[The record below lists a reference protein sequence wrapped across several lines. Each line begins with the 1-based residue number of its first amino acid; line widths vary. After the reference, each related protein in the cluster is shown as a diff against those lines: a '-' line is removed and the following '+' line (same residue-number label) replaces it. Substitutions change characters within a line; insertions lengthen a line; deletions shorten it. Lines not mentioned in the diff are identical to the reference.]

1 MFERYTERAR
11 RVLFFARYEA
21 SQLGSISIETEHLLL
36 GLIREGKGLTSRIFA
51 RSHLSL
57 ESIRKEI
64 EGRTVFREKVS
75 TSVEIPFSA
84 ETKRVLQFAAEEADR
99 LLHNYI
105 GTEHLLLGI
114 LREERSVAA
123 TILMEKGMRL
133 NTVREDIVALLNEKT
148 TLTRVKETPLLA
160 EFSRDLTEA
169 AMKNQLDP
177 LVGRHIEI
185 ERVQQ
190 VLCRRTKNNAV
201 LIGEP
206 GVGKT
211 AIVEGLAQKIV
222 YGDVPHFLADKR
234 LLALDISL
242 IVAGTKY
249 RGQFEERLKAI
260 MKELTENP
268 NIIVFIDELHTLV
281 GAGSAEGSLDAANIL
296 KPALSRGEI
305 RCIGATTPS
314 EYRKYIEKDRSLERR
329 FQAIKVDPP
338 NERETIEVLM
348 GVKDRYET
356 FHHVEYTTEAIEAA
370 VYQSSRYITDR
381 FLPDKAIDL
390 VDEAGARAKLR
401 EAGYSEEF
409 GEINRSIRVA
419 VEQMET
425 AVSEKN
431 FEKAQ
436 FYREQEVQARENL
449 QFVREKFDVKS
460 STRRVVVGK
469 GEIDEVVSK
478 WTGVPLTSINQDEG
492 DKLLHME
499 DALHNRVISQDAAI
513 SALSRAIRRS
523 RAGLKSPNRPVG
535 SFIFLGPTG
544 VGKTELARAIAN
556 FLFGSDHALIRF
568 DMSEYM
574 EKHSVSKLI
583 GSPPGYVGH
592 EEGGQLTEKVKR
604 NPYSVVL
611 LDEVEKAHP
620 DLFNI
625 LLQVFEDGHL
635 TDGLGNRVNFKNT
648 IIIMT
653 SNIGARFIQK
663 KASLGFQSA
672 DSGVISPQRQ
682 RHGARRG
689 EEDVQPGVHQPHRR
703 DHRLRGALG
712 RRPPDHHQA
721 AREAGERQPG
731 RPPAPPR
738 ARAGSHR
745 LDHRADVQ
753 GSLVRRPSAAPR
765 DPALYR
771 GSAVRG
777 AHPRAPQGGRHPGV
791 PRCGEPGV
799 PSGRRDRER
808 PPAGLTRLR
817 MGGPCHGYGAA
828 SARPLGSLAR
838 LRSSKLMAWP
848 LPGPSVRAAA
858 GRSQPPIM
866 RVFALL
872 LVALA
877 AAGEVRAQTP
887 PAGTPVRPGPVRR
900 RRAIFPRRSAA
911 RPSRR
916 PAGCPR
922 PAPAR
927 SSTRSCSA
935 SRSRAEAP

>member
-57 ESIRKEI
+57 ENIRKEI

-75 TSVEIPFSA
+75 TSVEMPFSA
-84 ETKRVLQFAAEEADR
+84 ETKRVLQFAAEEAD
-99 LLHNYI
+99 
-105 GTEHLLLGI
+105 LLLGI

-123 TILMEKGMRL
+123 SILMEKGMRL
-133 NTVREDIVALLNEKT
+133 NTVREDIVQLLNEKT

-160 EFSRDLTEA
+160 EFSRDLTESA
-169 AMKNQLDP
+169 LKNQLDP
-177 LVGRHIEI
+177 LVGRDHEL

-234 LLALDISL
+234 ILALDISL

-305 RCIGATTPS
+305 RCIGATTPA

-338 NERETIEVLM
+338 GERETIEILL
-348 GVKDRYET
+348 GVKDRYES
-356 FHHVEYTTEAIEAA
+356 FHHVEYTREAIEAA
-370 VYQSSRYITDR
+370 VYQSNRYITDR

-390 VDEAGARAKLR
+390 VDEAGARAKLK

-409 GEINRSIRVA
+409 GEINKSIRVA
-419 VEQMET
+419 VEQWEN
-425 AVSEKN
+425 ASSQKD

-436 FYREQEVQARENL
+436 FYREQEMAARENL

-460 STRRVVVGK
+460 SARKAIVGK
-469 GEIDEVVSK
+469 QEIDEVVSK
-478 WTGVPLTSINQDEG
+478 WTGVPMTSINQDEG
-492 DKLLHME
+492 DKLLRME
-499 DALHNRVISQDAAI
+499 GELHRRVISQDKAI
-513 SALSRAIRRS
+513 SAISRAIRRS
-523 RAGLKSPNRPVG
+523 RAGLKNPARPVG
-535 SFIFLGPTG
+535 SFVFLGPTG
-544 VGKTELARAIAN
+544 VGKTELARALAN

-611 LDEVEKAHP
+611 LDEIEKAHP
-620 DLFNI
+620 DIFNI

-663 KASLGFQSA
+663 KSSLGFQSSDTGEIA
-672 DSGVISPQRQ
+672 KSVTDMVLGEVKRTFNPEFINRIDELIVFEALTDDDLRRIMGLLVAQLNENLKDRKLQISLTP
-682 RHGARRG
+682 
-689 EEDVQPGVHQPHRR
+689 DVV
-703 DHRLRGALG
+703 DWIIENTLK
-712 RRPPDHHQA
+712 
-721 AREAGERQPG
+721 
-731 RPPAPPR
+731 
-738 ARAGSHR
+738 
-745 LDHRADVQ
+745 
-753 GSLVRRPSAAPR
+753 
-765 DPALYR
+765 
-771 GSAVRG
+771 
-777 AHPRAPQGGRHPGV
+777 
-791 PRCGEPGV
+791 
-799 PSGRRDRER
+799 DRS
-808 PPAGLTRLR
+808 
-817 MGGPCHGYGAA
+817 YG
-828 SARPLGSLAR
+828 ARPL
-838 LRSSKLMAWP
+838 
-848 LPGPSVRAAA
+848 
-858 GRSQPPIM
+858 
-866 RVFALL
+866 
-872 LVALA
+872 
-877 AAGEVRAQTP
+877 
-887 PAGTPVRPGPVRR
+887 
-900 RRAIFPRRSAA
+900 RRAIQRYVEDPLSEELIRGHLRDGDIEVYLEAGQLA
-911 RPSRR
+911 YR
-916 PAGCPR
+916 PAGELTGGR
-922 PAPAR
+922 KLA
-927 SSTRSCSA
+927 
-935 SRSRAEAP
+935 

>member
-57 ESIRKEI
+57 ENIRKEI

-75 TSVEIPFSA
+75 TSVEIPFST
-84 ETKRVLQFAAEEADR
+84 ETKRVLQFSAEEADR

-105 GTEHLLLGI
+105 GTEHMLLGI

-123 TILMEKGMRL
+123 TILSEKGMRL
-133 NTVREDIVALLNEKT
+133 NTVREDIVQLLNEKT

-160 EFSRDLTEA
+160 EFSRDLSDA
-169 AMKNQLDP
+169 AMKNKLDP
-177 LVGRHIEI
+177 LVGRTVEV

-211 AIVEGLAQKIV
+211 AIVEGLAQRV
-222 YGDVPHFLADKR
+222 VCGDVPHFLADKR
-234 LLALDISL
+234 MLALDISL

-305 RCIGATTPS
+305 RCIGATTPA

-338 NERETIEVLM
+338 SEAESLEILN
-348 GVKDRYET
+348 GVKERYES
-356 FHHVEYTTEAIEAA
+356 FHHVAYSDEAMEAA

-390 VDEAGARAKLR
+390 VDEAGARVKLR

-409 GEINRSIRVA
+409 SEINKSIRVA
-419 VEQMET
+419 VEQMENAT
-425 AVSEKN
+425 VQKDYER
-431 FEKAQ
+431 AQ
-436 FYREQEVQARENL
+436 FFREQEVLARENL
-449 QFVREKFDVKS
+449 QFVREKFEVKNGS
-460 STRRVVVGK
+460 HTIEVGK
-469 GEIDEVVSK
+469 QDIDEVVSK
-478 WTGVPLTSINQDEG
+478 WTGVPLTSLNQDESA
-492 DKLLHME
+492 KLLNME
-499 DALHNRVISQDAAI
+499 VELHKRVISQELAI
-513 SALSRAIRRS
+513 SALARAIRRS

-535 SFIFLGPTG
+535 SFVFLGPTG
-544 VGKTELARAIAN
+544 VGKTELARALAN
-556 FLFGSDHALIRF
+556 VLFGSDTAIVRF

-611 LDEVEKAHP
+611 LDEIEKAHP

-635 TDGLGNRVNFKNT
+635 TDGLGNRVNFKNA

-653 SNIGARFIQK
+653 SNIGARYIEK
-663 KASLGFQSA
+663 RASVGFQSA
-672 DSGVISPQRQ
+672 DAKEIQRSVSEMVLAEVKRTFNPEFVNRVDEIIVFEALTDDDLRTILGMLIGELNENLVNRDLRISLTSEVVDWIIEITCKDRSY
-682 RHGARRG
+682 GARPLRRAIQRYVEDPLSEELIRG
-689 EEDVQPGVHQPHRR
+689 H
-703 DHRLRGALG
+703 L
-712 RRPPDHHQA
+712 
-721 AREAGERQPG
+721 EAGEVEVYLDG
-731 RPPAPPR
+731 GALAYR
-738 ARAGSHR
+738 AAGQE
-745 LDHRADVQ
+745 L
-753 GSLVRRPSAAPR
+753 
-765 DPALYR
+765 
-771 GSAVRG
+771 
-777 AHPRAPQGGRHPGV
+777 
-791 PRCGEPGV
+791 E
-799 PSGRRDRER
+799 GRR
-808 PPAGLTRLR
+808 
-817 MGGPCHGYGAA
+817 
-828 SARPLGSLAR
+828 LA
-838 LRSSKLMAWP
+838 
-848 LPGPSVRAAA
+848 
-858 GRSQPPIM
+858 
-866 RVFALL
+866 
-872 LVALA
+872 
-877 AAGEVRAQTP
+877 
-887 PAGTPVRPGPVRR
+887 
-900 RRAIFPRRSAA
+900 
-911 RPSRR
+911 
-916 PAGCPR
+916 
-922 PAPAR
+922 
-927 SSTRSCSA
+927 
-935 SRSRAEAP
+935 

>member
-21 SQLGSISIETEHLLL
+21 TQLGSTSIETEHLLL

-57 ESIRKEI
+57 ENIRKEI

-99 LLHNYI
+99 LLHTYI

-123 TILMEKGMRL
+123 AILYDKGMRL
-133 NTVREDIVALLNEKT
+133 ASVREDIVQLLNEKT
-148 TLTRVKETPLLA
+148 APVRPKETPLLA
-160 EFSRDLTEA
+160 EFSRDLSEA
-169 AMKNQLDP
+169 AVKNQLDP
-177 LVGRHIEI
+177 LVGRGVEL
-185 ERVQQ
+185 ERLQQ

-211 AIVEGLAQKIV
+211 AIVEGLAQKIAC
-222 YGDVPHFLADKR
+222 GDVPHFLADKR
-234 LLALDISL
+234 VLALDISL

-305 RCIGATTPS
+305 RCIGATTPA

-329 FQAIKVDPP
+329 FQAVKVDPP
-338 NERETIEVLM
+338 SEKETIQVLM
-348 GVKDRYET
+348 GIKDRYES
-356 FHHVEYTTEAIEAA
+356 FHHVEYSPEAIEAA

-390 VDEAGARAKLR
+390 IDEAGARAKLR
-401 EAGYSEEF
+401 EAEF
-409 GEINRSIRVA
+409 NAEVGELSRIVRAA
-419 VEQMET
+419 VEASDG
-425 AVSEKN
+425 AVTERN
-431 FEKAQ
+431 VEKAWL
-436 FYREQEVQARENL
+436 YRDQEMQTRESMQL
-449 QFVREKFDVKS
+449 VRERLDVKS
-460 STRRVVVGK
+460 SATRIFIGK
-469 GEIDEVVSK
+469 HEIDEVVSK
-478 WTGVPLTSINQDEG
+478 WTGVPLTSVNEDEG
-492 DKLLHME
+492 GKLLRME
-499 DALHNRVISQDAAI
+499 EELHRRVISQEKAI

-523 RAGLKSPNRPVG
+523 RAGLKNPQRPVG

-544 VGKTELARAIAN
+544 VGKTELARALAN
-556 FLFGSDHALIRF
+556 FLFSSDTALIRF

-592 EEGGQLTEKVKR
+592 EEGGQLTEKIKR

-611 LDEVEKAHP
+611 LDEIEKAHP

-648 IIIMT
+648 IVIMT

-663 KASLGFQSA
+663 KASMGFQTPDAREIQKSVA
-672 DSGVISPQRQ
+672 DLVLGEVKRTFNPEFINRVDEIIVFDPLSDDDLRRIALLLIGTLNDHLADRQLRIEVAPEVIDWVIEVTCADRSYGARPLRRAIQRYIEDPLSEELIRGQLRTGVIEIFMD
-682 RHGARRG
+682 HGTLAW
-689 EEDVQPGVHQPHRR
+689 
-703 DHRLRGALG
+703 
-712 RRPPDHHQA
+712 
-721 AREAGERQPG
+721 REAGQDD
-731 RPPAPPR
+731 A
-738 ARAGSHR
+738 
-745 LDHRADVQ
+745 
-753 GSLVRRPSAAPR
+753 
-765 DPALYR
+765 
-771 GSAVRG
+771 
-777 AHPRAPQGGRHPGV
+777 
-791 PRCGEPGV
+791 
-799 PSGRRDRER
+799 GRR
-808 PPAGLTRLR
+808 
-817 MGGPCHGYGAA
+817 
-828 SARPLGSLAR
+828 LA
-838 LRSSKLMAWP
+838 
-848 LPGPSVRAAA
+848 VT
-858 GRSQPPIM
+858 
-866 RVFALL
+866 V
-872 LVALA
+872 
-877 AAGEVRAQTP
+877 
-887 PAGTPVRPGPVRR
+887 
-900 RRAIFPRRSAA
+900 
-911 RPSRR
+911 
-916 PAGCPR
+916 
-922 PAPAR
+922 
-927 SSTRSCSA
+927 
-935 SRSRAEAP
+935 

>member
-57 ESIRKEI
+57 ENIRKEI

-123 TILMEKGMRL
+123 SILMEKGMRL
-133 NTVREDIVALLNEKT
+133 NAVREDIVQLLNEKT
-148 TLTRVKETPLLA
+148 TLTRAAKETPLLA
-160 EFSRDLTEA
+160 EFSRDLTES

-177 LVGRHIEI
+177 LVGREHEL

-260 MKELTENP
+260 MKELTDNP

-305 RCIGATTPS
+305 RCIGATTPA

-338 NERETIEVLM
+338 GERETIEILL
-348 GVKDRYET
+348 GVKDRYEG
-356 FHHVEYTTEAIEAA
+356 FHHVEYTREAIEAA
-370 VYQSSRYITDR
+370 VYQSNRYITDR

-409 GEINRSIRVA
+409 GEINKSIRVA
-419 VEQMET
+419 VEQWES
-425 AVSEKN
+425 ASSQKD

-436 FYREQEVQARENL
+436 FYREQEMAARENL

-460 STRRVVVGK
+460 SARKVVVGK
-469 GEIDEVVSK
+469 QEIDEVVSK
-478 WTGVPLTSINQDEG
+478 WTGVPIASINQDEG
-492 DKLLHME
+492 DKLLRME
-499 DALHNRVISQDAAI
+499 QELHRRVISQDKAI
-513 SALSRAIRRS
+513 SAISRAIRRS
-523 RAGLKSPNRPVG
+523 RAGLKNPNRPVG
-535 SFIFLGPTG
+535 SFVFLGPTG
-544 VGKTELARAIAN
+544 VGKTELARALAN

-611 LDEVEKAHP
+611 LDEIEKAHP
-620 DLFNI
+620 DIFNI

-663 KASLGFQSA
+663 KSSMGFQSSDTGAIDKNVSDMVLGEVKRTFNPEFINRIDEIIVFEALA
-672 DSGVISPQRQ
+672 DDDL
-682 RHGARRG
+682 RRIMALL
-689 EEDVQPGVHQPHRR
+689 VHQLNDNLVDRKLSISLTGEVV
-703 DHRLRGALG
+703 DWII
-712 RRPPDHHQA
+712 
-721 AREAGERQPG
+721 EAT
-731 RPPAPPR
+731 
-738 ARAGSHR
+738 
-745 LDHRADVQ
+745 
-753 GSLVRRPSAAPR
+753 
-765 DPALYR
+765 
-771 GSAVRG
+771 
-777 AHPRAPQGGRHPGV
+777 
-791 PRCGEPGV
+791 CK
-799 PSGRRDRER
+799 DRS
-808 PPAGLTRLR
+808 
-817 MGGPCHGYGAA
+817 YG
-828 SARPLGSLAR
+828 ARPLRRAIQRYVEDPLSEELIRGYLRGGEIEVYLDGGSLAY
-838 LRSSKLMAWP
+838 
-848 LPGPSVRAAA
+848 
-858 GRSQPPIM
+858 
-866 RVFALL
+866 
-872 LVALA
+872 
-877 AAGEVRAQTP
+877 
-887 PAGTPVRPGPVRR
+887 
-900 RRAIFPRRSAA
+900 
-911 RPSRR
+911 R
-916 PAGCPR
+916 PAGEI
-922 PAPAR
+922 
-927 SSTRSCSA
+927 
-935 SRSRAEAP
+935 EAGRKLA